1 MADRTLVA
9 SATNLLAR
17 GYLVVPTDRRAPG
30 GEPANA
36 LFAVARAIH
45 RVMAFKAP
53 SRAVAV
59 LDSSVDPTGW
69 PPLLAAQLPA
79 LRDLLE
85 TLGLRVAEAPG
96 EVHVVASYAR
106 AALDA
111 GNDVIV
117 VGVDKRFA
125 QLVSD
130 RLWWYD
136 ANKDARYT
144 PEMVHKRFLVPP
156 AQVAE
161 WLALVGDDDALPGVA
176 GIGAKGA
183 AGLLESQGS
192 IERALAD
199 AAAIPGRPGN
209 VLRSSPDAVRTEL
222 LRARLD
228 QHRPLPVA
236 LDALAYAPPPAA
248 QVNALYDRLG
258 FVELLAHDGASV
270 RTRVCD
276 TADELAAALAA
287 LGPGPLAIHAVVED
301 PRDATRGGVNGPALA
316 VHPPEGG
323 HGKAS
328 LGINDPPP
336 ASGALVGLA
345 ISAGTGEALY
355 APLAGVGRC
364 LPGPEVL
371 AGWLADAGVAKL
383 GHALEGA
390 LAALARAGLHP
401 AGFVGDSAA
410 ASHLT
415 QPSNWAPHDLPLVAK
430 HALGRALPGDDAVRG
445 VGQKRKPWAQLAVER
460 AAELAG
466 QYADASAAVWRQLA
480 PPLPAALID
489 EYLALTDTVVRMELT
504 GLPVDRDELARA
516 EHDFAAIEADLQHQI
531 EALAGHA
538 FNINSSKQLGSV
550 LFEQLK
556 LPIVSHTK
564 TGWSTAIEALE
575 RIEHAHPIVPL
586 VIRWRL
592 LRRMRDSW
600 LYALRDCI
608 TADGRVHSQFHPARS
623 FSGRL
628 VNTNPDLGRVPGRTP
643 EMQRIRRAFVAPPGC
658 VLLSVDYRQLGLHV
672 LAHLTRDP
680 ELVEPL
686 RRRADLHVLTAAAVL
701 ERPADQITDAE
712 RQIGKV
718 VNFATFAGQG
728 ASALA
733 LQLGVPAQDARELIA
748 RFDRRYAQV
757 RAFQDEQLRLA
768 RERGYIETIAGRRWP
783 IGGLESLDPH
793 DRSYA
798 ERMARRGTHEGSVAD
813 VSRRGLLDADRA
825 LRLAGLA
832 AAPLLQIHDEVLFQV
847 PEAELADAARI
858 TAEAMRHAYALEAPL
873 RVGVEAGPTWADLA
887 PLPIGDDAE
896 SPAG

>member
-17 GYLVVPTDRRAPG
+17 GYLVVPTDRRSPG
-30 GEPANA
+30 GEPVNA

-45 RVMAFKAP
+45 RVMAFKVP

-59 LDSSVDPTGW
+59 LDTGVDTTGW

-79 LRDLLE
+79 LRGLLE

-106 AALDA
+106 AALD
-111 GNDVIV
+111 GGHDVVI

-144 PEMVHKRFLVPP
+144 PEMVQKRFLVPP
-156 AQVAE
+156 SQVAE

-183 AGLLESQGS
+183 AGLLESHGS

-222 LRARLD
+222 ARARLD
-228 QHRPLPVA
+228 PHLPLPVA
-236 LDALAYAPPPAA
+236 LDELAYVPPPAA
-248 QVNALYDRLG
+248 QVNAVYDRLG

-276 TADELAAALAA
+276 TADELAAALAG
-287 LGPGPLAIHAVVED
+287 LGPGPLAIHAVTED
-301 PRDATRGGVNGPALA
+301 PAPAY
-316 VHPPEGG
+316 
-323 HGKAS
+323 
-328 LGINDPPP
+328 
-336 ASGALVGLA
+336 GALVGLA

-355 APLAGVGRC
+355 APLAGAGRC
-364 LPGPEVL
+364 LPGLEVL
-371 AGWLADAGVAKL
+371 AGWLEDAGAPKL

-390 LAALARAGLHP
+390 LAALARAGIRP

-430 HALGRALPGDDAVRG
+430 HVLGRALPGDDAVRG
-445 VGQKRKPWAQLAVER
+445 VGQKKKPWAQLPIDR

-480 PPLPAALID
+480 PALPAALIE
-489 EYLALTDTVVRMELT
+489 EYLALTDTCVRMELT
-504 GLPVDRDELARA
+504 GLPVDRDELTRA
-516 EHDFAAIEADLQHQI
+516 EHDFAAIEADLQRQI

-538 FNINSSKQLGSV
+538 FNINSSRQLGAV
-550 LFEQLK
+550 LFEELG

-575 RIEHAHPIVPL
+575 RIDHAHPIVPL

-600 LYALRDCI
+600 LIALRGCI
-608 TADGRVHSQFHPARS
+608 TDDGRVHSQFHPARS

-628 VNTNPDLGRVPGRTP
+628 VNTHPDLGRVPGRTP

-701 ERPADQITDAE
+701 DRPADQITDAE

-768 RERGYIETIAGRRWP
+768 RARGYLETIAGRRWP
-783 IGGLESLDPH
+783 VGGLESLDPH

-813 VSRRGLLDADRA
+813 VSRRGLLHADRA
-825 LRLAGLA
+825 LRRAGLA
-832 AAPLLQIHDEVLFQV
+832 AAPVLQIHDEVLFQV
-847 PEAELADAARI
+847 PEVELADAARI
-858 TAEAMRHAYALEAPL
+858 AADAMRHAYALEAPL

-887 PLPIGDDAE
+887 TLAVGDDDT
-896 SPAG
+896 PTG

>member
-30 GEPANA
+30 GEPVNA

-45 RVMAFKAP
+45 RVMAFKVP

-59 LDSSVDPTGW
+59 LDAAVDTTGW

-79 LRDLLE
+79 LRGLLE

-106 AALDA
+106 AALDR
-111 GNDVIV
+111 GDDVII

-144 PEMVHKRFLVPP
+144 PEMVQKRFLVPP
-156 AQVAE
+156 SQVAE

-183 AGLLESQGS
+183 AGLLESHGS
-192 IERALAD
+192 IEQALAN
-199 AAAIPGRPGN
+199 AASIAGRPGN

-222 LRARLD
+222 ARARLD
-228 QHRPLPVA
+228 PQRPLPVP
-236 LDALAYAPPPAA
+236 LDELAYAPPPAA
-248 QVNALYDRLG
+248 PVNALYDRLG

-276 TADELAAALAA
+276 TADELAAALAG
-287 LGPGPLAIHAVVED
+287 LGPGPLAVHAVIED
-301 PRDATRGGVNGPALA
+301 PRDATRGGVNGPAS
-316 VHPPEGG
+316 PGQRGRESP
-323 HGKAS
+323 
-328 LGINDPPP
+328 LGINDPDP
-336 ASGALVGLA
+336 AYGALVGVA

-355 APLAGVGRC
+355 APLAGAGRC

-371 AGWLADAGVAKL
+371 ASWLEDAGAPKL
-383 GHALEGA
+383 GHALESA
-390 LAALARAGLHP
+390 LAALARAGIRP

-430 HALGRALPGDDAVRG
+430 HVLGRALPGDDAVRG
-445 VGQKRKPWAQLAVER
+445 VGQKKKPWAQLSVDR

-480 PPLPAALID
+480 PALPAALID
-489 EYLALTDTVVRMELT
+489 EYLAVTDTCVRMELT
-504 GLPVDRDELARA
+504 GLPVDRDELTRA

-538 FNINSSKQLGSV
+538 FNINSSKQLGAV

-600 LYALRDCI
+600 LIALRGCLTD
-608 TADGRVHSQFHPARS
+608 DGRVHSQFHAARS

-643 EMQRIRRAFVAPPGC
+643 EMQRIRRAFIAPPGC

-701 ERPADQITDAE
+701 DRPADQITDAE

-748 RFDRRYAQV
+748 RFDRRYARV

-768 RERGYIETIAGRRWP
+768 RERGYLETIAGRRWP
-783 IGGLESLDPH
+783 VGGLESLDPH

-825 LRLAGLA
+825 LRRAGLA
-832 AAPLLQIHDEVLFQV
+832 AVPVLQIHDEVLFQV

-887 PLPIGDDAE
+887 PLPVGDDGDALRG
-896 SPAG
+896 SS

>member
-59 LDSSVDPTGW
+59 LDSAVDTTGW

-79 LRDLLE
+79 LRGLLE

-183 AGLLESQGS
+183 AGLLESHGS
-192 IERALAD
+192 IEHALAG

-222 LRARLD
+222 ARARLD
-228 QHRPLPVA
+228 LHRPLPVA

-248 QVNALYDRLG
+248 QANALYDRLG

-276 TADELAAALAA
+276 TGDELAAALAG

-301 PRDATRGGVNGPALA
+301 PRDATRGGVNGPALP
-316 VHPPEGG
+316 VQRGRERP
-323 HGKAS
+323 

-371 AGWLADAGVAKL
+371 AGWLADAAIAKL

-445 VGQKRKPWAQLAVER
+445 VGQKKKPWAQLPVER

-480 PPLPAALID
+480 PPLSAALID

-550 LFEQLK
+550 LFEQLE

-600 LYALRDCI
+600 LHALRDCI

-748 RFDRRYAQV
+748 RFDRRYAKV
-757 RAFQDEQLRLA
+757 RAFQDDQLRLA
-768 RERGYIETIAGRRWP
+768 RERGYIATIAGRRWP
-783 IGGLESLDPH
+783 VGGLESLDPH
-793 DRSYA
+793 DRAYA

-825 LRLAGLA
+825 LRRAGLA

-858 TAEAMRHAYALEAPL
+858 AAEAMRHAYALEAPL

-887 PLPIGDDAE
+887 PLPVDDDAE
-896 SPAG
+896 PSAG